1 MSSVALQQ
9 YPSSDEVIYK
19 EEEQPVVEQEPF
31 VIDNQDSYK
40 LLPFNSHLLTGCKNH

>member
-9 YPSSDEVIYK
+9 YPSIDEVIYE
-19 EEEQPVVEQEPF
+19 EEEQPVEREPF